1 LAREQAMEQASN
13 IFVTVKDVINLAK
26 AQGITSIQASNKL
39 AEARIEAVAG
49 VKRFH
54 L

>member
-1 LAREQAMEQASN
+1 MEQASN
-13 IFVTVKDVINLAK
+13 IFDTVKDVINKAK
-26 AQGITSIQASNKL
+26 AEGITSIQASNRL
-39 AEARIEAVAG
+39 AEERIEAVAG